1 MIRKNGV
8 AREVAL
14 MLNGRGSRARRTV
27 RAWFRKGLVF
37 GVFLGLLLLSP
48 GAQQFAIAQA
58 QPDPFQEAMV
68 SLGRYF
74 TLLEELRNRIDRTQ
88 FDADE
93 LAFELAFETPE
104 SIVGWVASNIAFE
117 QYPGLLRGAQG
128 TLMSRAGNAL
138 DQAVLLAKLLKDA
151 GYEAQIHHGLLT
163 HDQAGELLTAMT
175 PERQPEEPIGDI
187 EAMNTIMGSIVEL
200 VGEER
205 RESVE
210 LERLIAEPTDLE
222 TNSMVQ
228 DSIAQAGI
236 LVDTLERAGILLE
249 GESLSE
255 MQEEARTYYWV
266 EYGLEPGADWVEA
279 HPAFPGAA
287 PDIARTIERYED
299 TIPADLQ
306 HRFRFEVSLERKIGN
321 RLEVQ
326 DLIAPWE
333 RPVANLIGVPITF
346 MNYPDGIVDADDF
359 EDIEAALDR
368 TNFFIPIMFDT
379 LAEGGQFFDLAGN
392 LAPPRPQAHP
402 TLAFFRR

>member
-1 MIRKNGV
+1 MRDKSDRDLEFKMIGVEQARVVRMIEVWARKSV
-8 AREVAL
+8 
-14 MLNGRGSRARRTV
+14 
-27 RAWFRKGLVF
+27 LVLISV
-37 GVFLGLLLLSP
+37 GMLLLSP
-48 GAQQFAIAQA
+48 GAQQFAIAQV

-74 TLLEELRNRIDRTQ
+74 TLLEELRKQIDRTQ

-93 LAFELAFETPE
+93 LAFELAFGTPE
-104 SIVGWVASNIAFE
+104 TIVGWVASNIAFE
-117 QYPGLLRGAQG
+117 QYSGLLRGAQG
-128 TLMSRAGNAL
+128 THMSRAGNAL

-151 GYEAQIHHGLLT
+151 GYEAQIHHGLLS

-200 VGEER
+200 IGEER

-222 TNSMVQ
+222 IDSMVE

-236 LVDTLERAGILLE
+236 LVDTLERAGIPLE
-249 GESLSE
+249 GASPSE
-255 MQEEARTYYWV
+255 MQGEARTYYWV
-266 EYGLEPGADWVEA
+266 EYRLEPGADWVEA
-279 HPAFPGAA
+279 HPAFPGVA
-287 PDIARTIERYED
+287 PDIAQTIERYED
-299 TIPADLQ
+299 TIPAGLQ

-392 LAPPRPQAHP
+392 LAPPRPLSTSHA
-402 TLAFFRR
+402 